1 VNHVLQPVESDTLA
15 PAKAGT
21 GALVE
26 AILDEPDALVYFLLN
41 VGDGDT
47 QLLLL
52 PPDSND
58 KVRRLAIVDVAT
70 TRKLPALI
78 ESLHQVQVP
87 PSTGNARGTATGTAA
102 GPQPLIQQ
110 PGSPGQI
117 RLVVATHPHFDH
129 IGGMGELFE
138 KYNALHPGTSGGRG
152 AAAGTTPYAS
162 SACIDQFWEPGYF
175 FPGPSF
181 HKVMAHLETSP
192 WIRRLQPTSGTSTFL
207 DSVKI
212 TVMGPGVGLRTR
224 FDTYGVEVNNASL
237 TLMFEYPAH
246 RIYTEPDPESGER
259 LNRRTVRRK
268 SRRLL
273 LGGDAQF
280 ASWAQ
285 TTVDFPD
292 LHNEQNPVL
301 ARELQAARGRDYL
314 ACDLFKM
321 SHHASKH
328 GINLELME
336 RVSAAYVLVSSTG
349 GAGRYGFPH
358 ALAMDAAR
366 EARQAT
372 TTSGAARL
380 TDHALGIHVTGAV
393 LDDTAGTVLGSM
405 AVVVSPK
412 PSRGMRIFR
421 LMDDEKD
428 LIDLAAAREVL
439 P

>member
-1 VNHVLQPVESDTLA
+1 MSEVIQPVESDTLA
-15 PAKAGT
+15 PAATGA
-21 GALVE
+21 GALVD
-26 AILDEPDALVYFLLN
+26 AIVDDPHALVYFLLN

-58 KVRRLAIVDVAT
+58 GVRRLVVVDVAT
-70 TRKLPALI
+70 TKKLPDLL
-78 ESLHQVQVP
+78 ETLHGVEVP
-87 PSTGNARGTATGTAA
+87 AAA
-102 GPQPLIQQ
+102 GPRPLIQP

-117 RLVVATHPHFDH
+117 RLLVATHPHFDH
-129 IGGMGELFE
+129 IGGMAELLG
-138 KYNALHPGTSGGRG
+138 KYNKLPSRPAVEGPTPDGEAPAQGGSGVQ
-152 AAAGTTPYAS
+152 TTPYLS
-162 SACIDQFWEPGYF
+162 QACIDQFWEPGYY

-181 HKVMAHLETSP
+181 HKLMTELETSP
-192 WIRRLQPTSGTSTFL
+192 WIRRLQPTSGTSMFL
-207 DSVKI
+207 DSVKV
-212 TVMGPGVGLRTR
+212 TVLGPGVGLRTR
-224 FDTYGVEVNNASL
+224 FDTYGVEVNNSSL
-237 TLMFEYPAH
+237 TLMFEYPAY
-246 RIYTEPDPESGER
+246 RIYTEADPEDER
-259 LNRRTVRRK
+259 LNRRAVRKK

-292 LHNEQNPVL
+292 LHTEQNPVL

-314 ACDLFKM
+314 ASDVFKM

-336 RVSAAYVLVSSTG
+336 RVNARYVLVSSTG
-349 GAGRYGFPH
+349 GGGRYGFPH

-393 LDDTAGTVLGSM
+393 LDDPSQTVLGSI
-405 AVVVSPK
+405 AVVVSGNA
-412 PSRGMRIFR
+412 SRAIRVFR
-421 LMDDEKD
+421 LMDDDKEMV
-428 LIDLAAAREVL
+428 DLAAAREVL
-439 P
+439 T

>member
-1 VNHVLQPVESDTLA
+1 MSEVIGPVAPDTLA
-15 PAKAGT
+15 PAEAGA
-21 GALVE
+21 GSLVA
-26 AILDEPDALVYFLLN
+26 AIADDPTALVYFLLN

-58 KVRRLAIVDVAT
+58 GVRRLAVVDVAT
-70 TRKLPALI
+70 SRKLPALM
-78 ESLHQVQVP
+78 ERLHEVELP
-87 PSTGNARGTATGTAA
+87 TSS
-102 GPQPLIQQ
+102 GPRTLIQP

-117 RLVVATHPHFDH
+117 RLLVATHPHVDH
-129 IGGMGELFE
+129 IGGMAELLRE
-138 KYNALHPGTSGGRG
+138 YNQLPRRDAG
-152 AAAGTTPYAS
+152 AETTPYLSAS
-162 SACIDQFWEPGYF
+162 CIDQFWEPGYF
-175 FPGPSF
+175 FPGPTF
-181 HKVMAHLETSP
+181 HRLMTELETSP
-192 WIRRLQPTSGTSTFL
+192 WIRRLQPTSGTTTYL
-207 DSVKI
+207 DSVKV

-246 RIYTEPDPESGER
+246 RVYTEADPGDDR
-259 LNRRTVRRK
+259 LNRRTVQKR

-285 TTVDFPD
+285 ATVDFPD

-314 ACDLFKM
+314 ASDVFKM

-336 RVSAAYVLVSSTG
+336 RVSARYVLVSSTG
-349 GAGRYGFPH
+349 GGGRYGFPH

-393 LDDTAGTVLGSM
+393 LDDTDRTVLGSL
-405 AVVVSPK
+405 AVVVSGSASAPL
-412 PSRGMRIFR
+412 RLFR
-421 LMDDEKD
+421 LMDDTKD
-428 LIDLAAAREVL
+428 TIDLAAAREIRT
-439 P
+439 

>member
-1 VNHVLQPVESDTLA
+1 MNAVLQPVVGATIA
-15 PAKAGT
+15 PAEDGV
-21 GALVE
+21 GALVQ
-26 AILDEPDALVYFLLN
+26 AVLDEPEALVYFLLN

-58 KVRRLAIVDVAT
+58 HVRRLVVVDVAT

-78 ESLHQVQVP
+78 DSLHEVQVP
-87 PSTGNARGTATGTAA
+87 TDTGS
-102 GPQPLIQQ
+102 QPLIQQ

-129 IGGMGELFE
+129 IGGMSELFDT
-138 KYNALHPGTSGGRG
+138 YNALHPGHSLGSAETTDADPTAPDEVNRS
-152 AAAGTTPYAS
+152 TPYAS

-175 FPGPSF
+175 FPSASF
-181 HKVMAHLETSP
+181 HRLMAHLETSP
-192 WIRRLQPTSGTSTFL
+192 WIRRFQPTSGTSTFL
-207 DSVKI
+207 DSVKV

-224 FDTYGVEVNNASL
+224 FDTYGVEVNNSSL
-237 TLMFEYPAH
+237 TLMFEYPAY
-246 RIYTEPDPESGER
+246 RLYTEPDTDAGDR
-259 LNRRTVRRK
+259 LNRRSVRK
-268 SRRLL
+268 QSRRLL

-280 ASWAQ
+280 VSWAQ
-285 TTVDFPD
+285 TTIDFPD

-301 ARELQAARGRDYL
+301 AKELQAARGRDYL

-336 RVSAAYVLVSSTG
+336 RVNAKYVLVSSTG
-349 GAGRYGFPH
+349 GGGRYGFPH

-372 TTSGAARL
+372 TTSSAARL
-380 TDHALGIHVTGAV
+380 TDHELGIHVTGAV
-393 LDDTAGTVLGSM
+393 LDDQGMTPLGSM
-405 AVVVSPK
+405 AVLVSPQ
-412 PSRGMRIFR
+412 PNVGMRIFR
-421 LMDDEKD
+421 LMDDRQD
-428 LIDLAAAREVL
+428 LIDLAAAREVVT
-439 P
+439 

>member
-1 VNHVLQPVESDTLA
+1 MSEVVIRPVEPETLA
-15 PAKAGT
+15 PATAGS

-26 AILDEPDALVYFLLN
+26 AILEDPGALVYFLLN

-58 KVRRLAIVDVAT
+58 GARRLVIVDVAT
-70 TRKLPALI
+70 TRKLPDLI
-78 ESLHQVQVP
+78 DKLHSVQVP
-87 PSTGNARGTATGTAA
+87 AAA
-102 GPQPLIQQ
+102 GDRPLIQE

-117 RLVVATHPHFDH
+117 RLLVATHPHFDH
-129 IGGMGELFE
+129 IGGMAEVLSR
-138 KYNALHPGTSGGRG
+138 YNRLPRRPATTAGTD
-152 AAAGTTPYAS
+152 AAAGTGRTTPYLS
-162 SACIDQFWEPGYF
+162 DSCIDQFWEPGYY

-181 HKVMAHLETSP
+181 HKVMTELETSP
-192 WIRRLQPTSGTSTFL
+192 WIRRLQPTSGTTTFL
-207 DSVKI
+207 DAVKV

-224 FDTYGVEVNNASL
+224 FDTYGIEVNNSSL

-246 RIYTEPDPESGER
+246 RIYTEADPEDDR
-259 LNRRTVRRK
+259 MNRRSVRKR
-268 SRRLL
+268 SRRIL

-292 LHNEQNPVL
+292 LHTEQNPVL
-301 ARELQAARGRDYL
+301 ARELLAARGRDYL
-314 ACDLFKM
+314 ASDIFKM

-336 RVSAAYVLVSSTG
+336 RVNASMVLVSSTG
-349 GAGRYGFPH
+349 GGGRYGFPH

-393 LDDTAGTVLGSM
+393 LDDAAHTVLGSL
-405 AVVVSPK
+405 AVVVSGQPT
-412 PSRGMRIFR
+412 RAIRLFR
-421 LMDDEKD
+421 LMDDDKEMV
-428 LIDLAAAREVL
+428 DLAAAREVL
-439 P
+439 A

>member
-1 VNHVLQPVESDTLA
+1 MNHVLRPAEADTIA
-15 PAKAGT
+15 PAKGGA

-26 AILDEPDALVYFLLN
+26 AMIEEPDALVYFLLN

-47 QLLLL
+47 QLLVL

-58 KVRRLAIVDVAT
+58 KVRRLVIVDVAT
-70 TRKLPALI
+70 TRKLPDLI

-87 PSTGNARGTATGTAA
+87 SAA
-102 GPQPLIQQ
+102 GTQPLIQR

-129 IGGMGELFE
+129 IGGMSELFSL
-138 KYNALHPGTSGGRG
+138 YNSRHPGS
-152 AAAGTTPYAS
+152 AGTAGTDGAVTDDGGGSTPYAS

-181 HKVMAHLETSP
+181 HRLMAHLETSP
-192 WIRRLQPTSGTSTFL
+192 WIRRFQPTSGTSTFL
-207 DSVKI
+207 DSVKV

-224 FDTYGVEVNNASL
+224 FDTYGVEVNNSSL

-246 RIYTEPDPESGER
+246 RIYTEADPDADDR
-259 LNRRTVRRK
+259 LNRRTVPKK

-285 TTVDFPD
+285 TTIDFPD

-301 ARELQAARGRDYL
+301 AKELQAARGRDYL
-314 ACDLFKM
+314 ACDVFKM

-336 RVSAAYVLVSSTG
+336 RVNAKYVLVSSVG
-349 GAGRYGFPH
+349 GGGRYNFPH

-372 TTSGAARL
+372 TISGAARL

-393 LDDTAGTVLGSM
+393 LDDRARTVLGSM
-405 AVVVSPK
+405 AVLVSRR
-412 PSRGMRIFR
+412 PSRDIRIFR
-421 LMDDEKD
+421 LMDDAED
-428 LIDLAAAREVL
+428 MVDLAAAREVVT
-439 P
+439 

>member
-1 VNHVLQPVESDTLA
+1 MNDVLHPVESDTLA
-15 PAKAGT
+15 PPEDGV
-21 GALVE
+21 GALVQAMIE
-26 AILDEPDALVYFLLN
+26 EPDALVYFLLN

-47 QLLLL
+47 QLVLL

-58 KVRRLAIVDVAT
+58 KERRLVIVDVAT

-78 ESLHQVQVP
+78 EALHQVQVP
-87 PSTGNARGTATGTAA
+87 AATGT
-102 GPQPLIQQ
+102 QPLIQP

-129 IGGMGELFE
+129 IGGMYELFE
-138 KYNALHPGTSGGRG
+138 IYDAVHPGHSRG
-152 AAAGTTPYAS
+152 SASTAAADHTAPHEVRQSTPYAS
-162 SACIDQFWEPGYF
+162 SASIDQFWEPGYF

-181 HKVMAHLETSP
+181 HRLMAHLETSP

-224 FDTYGVEVNNASL
+224 FDTYGVEVNNSSL

-246 RIYTEPDPESGER
+246 RIYTEPDPVSTDR
-259 LNRRTVRRK
+259 LNRRNVRKR

-285 TTVDFPD
+285 ATIDFPD

-301 ARELQAARGRDYL
+301 AKELQAARGRDYL
-314 ACDLFKM
+314 ASDLFKM

-336 RVSAAYVLVSSTG
+336 RVNAKYVLVSSTG
-349 GAGRYGFPH
+349 GGGRYDFPH

-372 TTSGAARL
+372 TSSSAARL

-393 LDDTAGTVLGSM
+393 LDDEVGTPLGSM
-405 AVVVSPK
+405 AVLVSPQ
-412 PSRGMRIFR
+412 PNQGMRIFR
-421 LMDDEKD
+421 LMDDSKD
-428 LIDLAAAREVL
+428 MIDLAAAREVVT
-439 P
+439 

>member
-1 VNHVLQPVESDTLA
+1 MSEVIQPVESDTLA
-15 PAKAGT
+15 PATAGE
-21 GALVE
+21 GALVD
-26 AILDEPDALVYFLLN
+26 AILEDPTALVYFLLN

-58 KVRRLAIVDVAT
+58 GVRRLVIVDVAT
-70 TRKLPALI
+70 TKKLPDLI
-78 ESLHQVQVP
+78 DELHAVEVP
-87 PSTGNARGTATGTAA
+87 ATEGAR
-102 GPQPLIQQ
+102 PLIQQ

-117 RLVVATHPHFDH
+117 RLLVATHPRFDH
-129 IGGMGELFE
+129 IGGMAEVLSR
-138 KYNALHPGTSGGRG
+138 YNKLPSRPAAGTDGAAPAEGTSGGHM
-152 AAAGTTPYAS
+152 TPYLS
-162 SACIDQFWEPGYF
+162 EACIDQFWEPGYF

-181 HKVMAHLETSP
+181 HKLMTELETSP
-192 WIRRLQPTSGTSTFL
+192 WIRRMQPTSGTTTFL
-207 DSVKI
+207 DSVKV
-212 TVMGPGVGLRTR
+212 TVLGPGVGLRTR
-224 FDTYGVEVNNASL
+224 FDTYGVEVNNSSL

-246 RIYTEPDPESGER
+246 RIYTEADPEDER
-259 LNRRTVRRK
+259 LNRRVVRK
-268 SRRLL
+268 NSRRLL

-292 LHNEQNPVL
+292 LHSEQNPVL

-314 ACDLFKM
+314 SSDVFKM

-336 RVSAAYVLVSSTG
+336 RVNAKYVLVSSTG
-349 GAGRYGFPH
+349 GGGRYGFPH

-393 LDDTAGTVLGSM
+393 LDDAAHTVLGSM
-405 AVVVSPK
+405 AVVVSGTA
-412 PSRGMRIFR
+412 SRALRIFR
-421 LMDDEKD
+421 LMDDSRD
-428 LIDLAAAREVL
+428 LIDLAAAREVGT
-439 P
+439 

>member
-1 VNHVLQPVESDTLA
+1 MNHVLQPVDPATLA
-15 PAKAGT
+15 PAGDGV

-26 AILDEPDALVYFLLN
+26 AVLEEPNALVYFLLN

-58 KVRRLAIVDVAT
+58 KMRRLVIVDVAT
-70 TRKLPALI
+70 TRKLPGLI
-78 ESLHQVQVP
+78 ESLHEVQVP
-87 PSTGNARGTATGTAA
+87 TAA
-102 GPQPLIQQ
+102 GTQPLIQR

-129 IGGMGELFE
+129 IGGMSELFDL
-138 KYNALHPGTSGGRG
+138 YNALH
-152 AAAGTTPYAS
+152 AGSTPYAS

-181 HKVMAHLETSP
+181 HRLMAHLETSP
-192 WIRRLQPTSGTSTFL
+192 WIRRFQPTSGTSTFL
-207 DSVKI
+207 DSVKV

-224 FDTYGVEVNNASL
+224 FDTYGVEVNNSSL

-246 RIYTEPDPESGER
+246 RIYTEPDPESDDR
-259 LNRRTVRRK
+259 LNRRSVRKR

-285 TTVDFPD
+285 TTIDFPD
-292 LHNEQNPVL
+292 LHNEQNPIL
-301 ARELQAARGRDYL
+301 AKELQAARGRDYL
-314 ACDLFKM
+314 ASDLFKM

-336 RVSAAYVLVSSTG
+336 RVNAKHVLVSSTG
-349 GAGRYGFPH
+349 GGGRYNFPH

-393 LDDTAGTVLGSM
+393 LDDQSGTALGSM
-405 AVVVSPK
+405 AVLVSPK

-421 LMDDEKD
+421 LMDGPKD
-428 LIDLAAAREVL
+428 AIDLTAAREVMT
-439 P
+439 

>member
-1 VNHVLQPVESDTLA
+1 VNHVLQPVDPATLE
-15 PAKAGT
+15 PAGDGV

-26 AILDEPDALVYFLLN
+26 AVLEEPDALVYFLLN

-47 QLLLL
+47 QLVLL

-58 KVRRLAIVDVAT
+58 KVRRLVIVDVAT
-70 TRKLPALI
+70 TRKLPGLI

-87 PSTGNARGTATGTAA
+87 TATGT
-102 GPQPLIQQ
+102 QPLIQR

-129 IGGMGELFE
+129 IGGMSELFDL
-138 KYNALHPGTSGGRG
+138 YNALH
-152 AAAGTTPYAS
+152 AGSTPYAS

-181 HKVMAHLETSP
+181 HRLMAHLETSP
-192 WIRRLQPTSGTSTFL
+192 WIRRFQPTSGTSTFL
-207 DSVKI
+207 DSVRV

-224 FDTYGVEVNNASL
+224 FDTYGVEVNNSSL

-246 RIYTEPDPESGER
+246 RIYTEPDPESDDR
-259 LNRRTVRRK
+259 LNRRSVRKR

-285 TTVDFPD
+285 TTIDFPD
-292 LHNEQNPVL
+292 LHNEQNPIL
-301 ARELQAARGRDYL
+301 AKELQAARGRDYL
-314 ACDLFKM
+314 ASDLFKM

-336 RVSAAYVLVSSTG
+336 RVNAKHVLVSSTG
-349 GAGRYGFPH
+349 GGGRYNFPH

-393 LDDTAGTVLGSM
+393 LDDRSGTALGSM
-405 AVVVSPK
+405 AVLVSPK

-421 LMDDEKD
+421 LMDGPKD
-428 LIDLAAAREVL
+428 AIDLAAAREVMT
-439 P
+439 

>member
-1 VNHVLQPVESDTLA
+1 MSQVLQPVESVTLA
-15 PAKAGT
+15 APEDGA

-26 AILDEPDALVYFLLN
+26 AIREEPDALMYFLLN

-47 QLLLL
+47 QLLVL

-58 KVRRLAIVDVAT
+58 KVRRLVIVDVAT

-78 ESLHQVQVP
+78 ESLHEVQVP
-87 PSTGNARGTATGTAA
+87 AATGT
-102 GPQPLIQQ
+102 QPLIQR

-117 RLVVATHPHFDH
+117 RLLVATHPHFDH
-129 IGGMGELFE
+129 IGGMSELLDA
-138 KYNALHPGTSGGRG
+138 YNAMQADTS
-152 AAAGTTPYAS
+152 TPYAS

-181 HKVMAHLETSP
+181 HRLMAHLETSP
-192 WIRRLQPTSGTSTFL
+192 WIRRLQPTSGTTAFL
-207 DSVKI
+207 DSVKV

-224 FDTYGVEVNNASL
+224 FDTYGVEVNNSSL

-246 RIYTEPDPESGER
+246 RIYTEPDAESNDR
-259 LNRRTVRRK
+259 LNRRTVRRR

-285 TTVDFPD
+285 TTIDFPD

-301 ARELQAARGRDYL
+301 AKELLAARGRDYL

-336 RVSAAYVLVSSTG
+336 RVNAKYVLVSSTG
-349 GAGRYGFPH
+349 GGGRYDFPH

-372 TTSGAARL
+372 TSSDAARL

-393 LDDTAGTVLGSM
+393 LDDQAETALGSM
-405 AVVVSPK
+405 AVLVSPQ

-421 LMDDEKD
+421 LMDEAKD
-428 LIDLAAAREVL
+428 MIELASAREVIA
-439 P
+439 

>member
-1 VNHVLQPVESDTLA
+1 MNHVLQPVDPATLE
-15 PAKAGT
+15 PAGH
-21 GALVE
+21 GVGSLVE
-26 AILDEPDALVYFLLN
+26 AMLEEPDALVYFLLN

-58 KVRRLAIVDVAT
+58 KVRRLVIVDVAT
-70 TRKLPALI
+70 TRKLPGLV

-87 PSTGNARGTATGTAA
+87 TAA
-102 GPQPLIQQ
+102 GARPLIQR

-129 IGGMGELFE
+129 IGGMSELFDL
-138 KYNALHPGTSGGRG
+138 YNALHAGGSSATADEG
-152 AAAGTTPYAS
+152 AAAADRGGGSTPYAS

-181 HKVMAHLETSP
+181 HRLMAHLETSP
-192 WIRRLQPTSGTSTFL
+192 WIRRFQPTSGTSTFL
-207 DSVKI
+207 DSVKV

-224 FDTYGVEVNNASL
+224 FDTYGVEVNKSSQ
-237 TLMFEYPAH
+237 TLMLEYPAH
-246 RIYTEPDPESGER
+246 RNYTEPDPESDDR
-259 LNRRTVRRK
+259 LNRRSVRRR

-285 TTVDFPD
+285 TTIDFPD
-292 LHNEQNPVL
+292 LHNEQNPIL
-301 ARELQAARGRDYL
+301 AKELQAARGRDYL
-314 ACDLFKM
+314 ASDLFKM

-336 RVSAAYVLVSSTG
+336 RVNAKYVLVSSTG
-349 GAGRYGFPH
+349 GGGRYNFPH

-393 LDDTAGTVLGSM
+393 LDDQSGTALGSM
-405 AVVVSPK
+405 AVLVSPK

-421 LMDDEKD
+421 LMDGPKD
-428 LIDLAAAREVL
+428 AIDLAAAREVMT
-439 P
+439 

>member
-15 PAKAGT
+15 AARDGA

-26 AILDEPDALVYFLLN
+26 AMLEEPDALVYFLLN

-58 KVRRLAIVDVAT
+58 KVRRLVIVDVAT

-87 PSTGNARGTATGTAA
+87 AAA
-102 GPQPLIQQ
+102 GGTQPLIQQ

-129 IGGMGELFE
+129 IGGLGEVFE
-138 KYNALHPGTSGGRG
+138 KYNALQARH
-152 AAAGTTPYAS
+152 AGEAGSVAGSTPYAS

-181 HKVMAHLETSP
+181 HAVMAHLETSP

-224 FDTYGVEVNNASL
+224 FDTYGVEVNNSSL
-237 TLMFEYPAH
+237 TLMVEYPAH
-246 RIYTEPDPESGER
+246 RIYTEPDPDSDER
-259 LNRRTVRRK
+259 LNRRSVRRR

-285 TTVDFPD
+285 ATIDFPD

-314 ACDLFKM
+314 AADLFKM

-336 RVSAAYVLVSSTG
+336 RVNARYVLVSSTG
-349 GAGRYGFPH
+349 GGGRYDFPH

-393 LDDTAGTVLGSM
+393 LDDPPGTVLGSL

-412 PSRGMRIFR
+412 PSRGMRLFR
-421 LMDDEKD
+421 LMDDAKD
-428 LIDLAAAREVL
+428 LVDLAAAREVN

>member
-1 VNHVLQPVESDTLA
+1 VSQVLQPVESGTIA
-15 PAKAGT
+15 PAAVGP
-21 GALVE
+21 GALVGAMLE
-26 AILDEPDALVYFLLN
+26 EPDALVYFLLN

-47 QLLLL
+47 QLLVL

-58 KVRRLAIVDVAT
+58 KVRRLVIVDVAT
-70 TRKLPALI
+70 TRKLPDLL
-78 ESLHQVQVP
+78 ESLHRVQVP
-87 PSTGNARGTATGTAA
+87 SATGT
-102 GPQPLIQQ
+102 QPLIQR

-129 IGGMGELFE
+129 IGGMSELFE
-138 KYNALHPGTSGGRG
+138 SYNALHPGRPG
-152 AAAGTTPYAS
+152 ASAEAAGTDPTASHEVNTSTPYAS

-181 HKVMAHLETSP
+181 HELMAHLETSP
-192 WIRRLQPTSGTSTFL
+192 WIRRFQPTSGTSTFL
-207 DSVKI
+207 DSVKV

-224 FDTYGVEVNNASL
+224 FDTYGVEVNNSSL
-237 TLMFEYPAH
+237 TLMFEFPAH
-246 RIYTEPDPESGER
+246 RIYTEADPDSEDR
-259 LNRRTVRRK
+259 LNRRNVGKR

-285 TTVDFPD
+285 TTIDFPD

-301 ARELQAARGRDYL
+301 AKELQAARGRDYL

-336 RVSAAYVLVSSTG
+336 RVNAKYVLVSSTG
-349 GAGRYGFPH
+349 GGGRYDFPH

-393 LDDTAGTVLGSM
+393 LDDRASTPLGSM
-405 AVVVSPK
+405 AVVVSPR

-421 LMDDEKD
+421 LMDDAKD
-428 LIDLAAAREVL
+428 MIDLTAAREVIS
-439 P
+439 

>member
-1 VNHVLQPVESDTLA
+1 MSPVLQPVASDTLA
-15 PAKAGT
+15 PPVDGS
-21 GALVE
+21 GALVQAMLE
-26 AILDEPDALVYFLLN
+26 EPDALVYFLLN

-70 TRKLPALI
+70 TRKLPHLI
-78 ESLHQVQVP
+78 ESLHRVQVP
-87 PSTGNARGTATGTAA
+87 AA
-102 GPQPLIQQ
+102 SGPRPLIQR

-117 RLVVATHPHFDH
+117 RLLVATHPHFDH
-129 IGGMGELFE
+129 IGGMFELFDN
-138 KYNALHPGTSGGRG
+138 YNGLHPRHAGGSAETS
-152 AAAGTTPYAS
+152 ADPSAPDEVDTSTPYAS

-181 HKVMAHLETSP
+181 HRLMAHLETSP

-207 DSVKI
+207 DSVKV

-237 TLMFEYPAH
+237 TLMVEYPAH
-246 RIYTEPDPESGER
+246 RIYTEPDPDAEDR
-259 LNRRTVRRK
+259 LNRRNVRKR

-285 TTVDFPD
+285 TTIDFPD

-301 ARELQAARGRDYL
+301 AKELQAARGRDYL
-314 ACDLFKM
+314 ACDVFKM

-336 RVSAAYVLVSSTG
+336 RVNAKYVLVSSMG
-349 GAGRYGFPH
+349 GGGRYGFPH

-372 TTSGAARL
+372 TSSNAARL

-393 LDDTAGTVLGSM
+393 LDDQVKTALGSM
-405 AVVVSPK
+405 VVLVSPQ
-412 PSRGMRIFR
+412 PRRGMRIFR
-421 LMDDEKD
+421 LMDDPKD
-428 LIDLAAAREVL
+428 MIDLAAAREVI

>member
-1 VNHVLQPVESDTLA
+1 MSDVLHPVGSDTLA
-15 PAKAGT
+15 PAEDGA
-21 GALVE
+21 GALVQ
-26 AILDEPDALVYFLLN
+26 AMLDEPDALVYFLLN

-58 KVRRLAIVDVAT
+58 KQRRLVIVDVAT
-70 TRKLPALI
+70 TRKLPSLI

-87 PSTGNARGTATGTAA
+87 AGTGTR
-102 GPQPLIQQ
+102 PLIQP

-129 IGGMGELFE
+129 IGGMFELLE
-138 KYNALHPGTSGGRG
+138 IYDALQPGHSNGS
-152 AAAGTTPYAS
+152 AAAPGADGAPARAASQSTPYAS
-162 SACIDQFWEPGYF
+162 TACIDQFWEPGYF

-181 HKVMAHLETSP
+181 HRLMAHLETSP

-224 FDTYGVEVNNASL
+224 FDTYGVEVNNSSL

-246 RIYTEPDPESGER
+246 RIYTEPDPDAEDR
-259 LNRRTVRRK
+259 LNRRTVRKR

-301 ARELQAARGRDYL
+301 AKELQAARGRDYL

-336 RVSAAYVLVSSTG
+336 RVGAEYVLVSSTG
-349 GAGRYGFPH
+349 GGGRYDFPH
-358 ALAMDAAR
+358 ALAMEAAR

-372 TTSGAARL
+372 TSSDAARL

-393 LDDTAGTVLGSM
+393 LDDEAGTALGSM
-405 AVVVSPK
+405 AVLVSPQ
-412 PSRGMRIFR
+412 PNQGMRVFR
-421 LMDDEKD
+421 LMDDRKD
-428 LIDLAAAREVL
+428 LIDLADAREL
-439 P
+439 IT